1 MEGREEQED
10 LGQDEVSGGHLG
22 GSVGSASDFGS
33 GHDLAVPGFE
43 SRVRLCADSLE
54 PEACFRFLSPLPLFL
69 PRSHSVL
76 FFLKINK
83 TKEKRQG
90 FCIPLVNPQLL

>member
-22 GSVGSASDFGS
+22 GSAGSASDFGS

-54 PEACFRFLSPLPLFL
+54 PEACFRFFSSASVPPPLTLCLVLSQ
-69 PRSHSVL
+69 
-76 FFLKINK
+76 NK
-83 TKEKRQG
+83 
-90 FCIPLVNPQLL
+90 